1 MEVEIWSDIMCPFCY
16 IGKRKFENALSQ
28 FADKED
34 IKVIWKSYQLSP
46 NHVTDLTLNN
56 YQYLANHK
64 GISIEEA
71 KQMSDYVADRAVE
84 VGLKY
89 DFDKVILANS
99 FKAHCL
105 SHLAKKHGFQNE
117 IEEVLFRAYFTEGKN
132 IDDNATLMQLGI
144 EIGLDENE
152 ISNVLENGI
161 YGDEVR
167 KDIYEAQQVGV
178 RGVPFF
184 VFDRKYAV
192 SGAQES
198 ATFLKTIEKSHSEWR
213 IENPKAKLEVLV
225 GEVCDIDGNC
235 S

>member
-1 MEVEIWSDIMCPFCY
+1 MEIEIWSDVVCPFCY

-34 IKVIWKSYQLSP
+34 INVTWKSFQLSP
-46 NHVTDLTLNN
+46 NLVTDLNLSNN
-56 YQYLANHK
+56 EFLAKHK

-71 KQMSDYVADRAVE
+71 KQMSDYVTERAEE
-84 VGLKY
+84 VGLHY
-89 DFDKVILANS
+89 YFDKVVLANS

-105 SHLAKKHGFQNE
+105 SHLAKKHGLQNE
-117 IEEVLFRAYFTEGKN
+117 IEEKLFQAYFTDGKN
-132 IDDNATLMQLGI
+132 IDDNATLI
-144 EIGLDENE
+144 EIGNE
-152 ISNVLENGI
+152 IGLESDEIIDVLENGI
-161 YGDEVR
+161 YGEDVR

-213 IENPKAKLEVLV
+213 IENPKNQLEIVD
-225 GEVCDIDGNC
+225 GEVCQIDGNC
-235 S
+235 